1 MDGTEVFDAELSKL
15 PTDGWHIVDSTNLSV
30 DETVD
35 EVIRLLAREV
45 RDRLPHRD
53 STWLCQV

>member
-1 MDGTEVFDAELSKL
+1 MEGTEVFDAELSKL

-35 EVIRLLAREV
+35 EVIHLLA
-45 RDRLPHRD
+45 
-53 STWLCQV
+53 